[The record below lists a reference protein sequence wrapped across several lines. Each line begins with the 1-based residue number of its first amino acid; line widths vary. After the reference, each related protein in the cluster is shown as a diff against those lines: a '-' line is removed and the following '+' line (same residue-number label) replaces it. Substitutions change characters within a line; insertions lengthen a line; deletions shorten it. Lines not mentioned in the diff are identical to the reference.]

1 MTGKLYG
8 TLGPACADTD
18 TLRALLRAGMRG
30 VRLNLSHGPLEERAP
45 WLESLRRA
53 ETAEG
58 VSCELLIDL
67 QGPELRVGAL
77 FAPLTLREG
86 DTLTLGEAFPVPPIL
101 TGNLQDGDELLLD
114 DGALSLRVLDAR
126 AMTCRVERG
135 GVLRSRKSLA
145 VAGREL
151 PASALTE
158 MDMENLSR
166 AREYGVT
173 ALMQPFVRGADD
185 LRAARGLIVTDADA
199 DSVTVRLKGTRRVLG
214 NLSSADLSA
223 VIDVSGISQAREMQV
238 SYSLQY
244 PTNVDKSSI
253 TVLSKSPETIS
264 FSVVQEANKTLE
276 VKGVFTGSVKEG
288 YTAEPIKVEPSSIT
302 LYGPQEEL
310 DVVDSICVYVTR
322 TDLDKS
328 IAPTNCPYVLLDKD
342 GNKLKPKEISGN
354 YDTVSVSMPVLMNKE
369 LPLKV
374 SLVGGAGATEE
385 NCVVD
390 IEPKSIQVA
399 GDTDVLGK
407 LNQIV
412 VATIDLS
419 GFATS
424 YEKTVTIPL
433 ENDLRNLSGV
443 TEATV
448 RVSVRGLATEKITAT
463 NITTTGTTRSVEIMT
478 TSLAVT
484 VRAPEDVISQITAEN
499 VRVVVD
505 LTNYKATSGTVAV
518 PAKIYVDGFSN
529 AGAVGEYVVNVRFT
543 GG

>member
-1 MTGKLYG
+1 MTKKTTINKIISSKAFWIIISL
-8 TLGPACADTD
+8 LGSF
-18 TLRALLRAGMRG
+18 LLWMY
-30 VRLNLSHGPLEERAP
+30 
-45 WLESLRRA
+45 
-53 ETAEG
+53 
-58 VSCELLIDL
+58 I
-67 QGPELRVGAL
+67 
-77 FAPLTLREG
+77 
-86 DTLTLGEAFPVPPIL
+86 
-101 TGNLQDGDELLLD
+101 
-114 DGALSLRVLDAR
+114 
-126 AMTCRVERG
+126 
-135 GVLRSRKSLA
+135 
-145 VAGREL
+145 
-151 PASALTE
+151 
-158 MDMENLSR
+158 
-166 AREYGVT
+166 
-173 ALMQPFVRGADD
+173 
-185 LRAARGLIVTDADA
+185 
-199 DSVTVRLKGTRRVLG
+199 TRRVLG

-310 DVVDSICVYVTR
+310 DEVDSICVYVTR

>member
-1 MTGKLYG
+1 MST
-8 TLGPACADTD
+8 
-18 TLRALLRAGMRG
+18 
-30 VRLNLSHGPLEERAP
+30 EETTI
-45 WLESLRRA
+45 EKTFSN
-53 ETAEG
+53 
-58 VSCELLIDL
+58 VKVVY
-67 QGPELRVGAL
+67 Q
-77 FAPLTLREG
+77 
-86 DTLTLGEAFPVPPIL
+86 
-101 TGNLQDGDELLLD
+101 
-114 DGALSLRVLDAR
+114 
-126 AMTCRVERG
+126 
-135 GVLRSRKSLA
+135 
-145 VAGREL
+145 
-151 PASALTE
+151 
-158 MDMENLSR
+158 
-166 AREYGVT
+166 
-173 ALMQPFVRGADD
+173 GADD

-310 DVVDSICVYVTR
+310 DEVDSICVYVTR

-385 NCVVD
+385 NCVRRYRA
-390 IEPKSIQVA
+390 EEHSGRPA
-399 GDTDVLGK
+399 TTDVLSK

>member
-1 MTGKLYG
+1 MTKKTTINKIISSKAFWIIISL
-8 TLGPACADTD
+8 LGSF
-18 TLRALLRAGMRG
+18 LLWMYIM
-30 VRLNLSHGPLEERAP
+30 STEETTI
-45 WLESLRRA
+45 EKTFSN
-53 ETAEG
+53 
-58 VSCELLIDL
+58 VKVVY
-67 QGPELRVGAL
+67 Q
-77 FAPLTLREG
+77 
-86 DTLTLGEAFPVPPIL
+86 
-101 TGNLQDGDELLLD
+101 
-114 DGALSLRVLDAR
+114 
-126 AMTCRVERG
+126 
-135 GVLRSRKSLA
+135 
-145 VAGREL
+145 
-151 PASALTE
+151 
-158 MDMENLSR
+158 
-166 AREYGVT
+166 
-173 ALMQPFVRGADD
+173 GADD

-310 DVVDSICVYVTR
+310 DVAATFIASMLAFCMVDMFDTLGTLYGACS
-322 TDLDKS
+322 
-328 IAPTNCPYVLLDKD
+328 AGNLLDKD

>member
-1 MTGKLYG
+1 MTKKTTINKIISSKAFWIIISL
-8 TLGPACADTD
+8 LGSF
-18 TLRALLRAGMRG
+18 LLWMYIM
-30 VRLNLSHGPLEERAP
+30 STEETTI
-45 WLESLRRA
+45 EKTFSN
-53 ETAEG
+53 
-58 VSCELLIDL
+58 VKVVY
-67 QGPELRVGAL
+67 Q
-77 FAPLTLREG
+77 
-86 DTLTLGEAFPVPPIL
+86 
-101 TGNLQDGDELLLD
+101 
-114 DGALSLRVLDAR
+114 
-126 AMTCRVERG
+126 
-135 GVLRSRKSLA
+135 
-145 VAGREL
+145 
-151 PASALTE
+151 
-158 MDMENLSR
+158 
-166 AREYGVT
+166 
-173 ALMQPFVRGADD
+173 GADD

-253 TVLSKSPETIS
+253 TVVSKSPETIS

-310 DVVDSICVYVTR
+310 DEVDSICVYVTR

-399 GDTDVLGK
+399 GDTDVLSK